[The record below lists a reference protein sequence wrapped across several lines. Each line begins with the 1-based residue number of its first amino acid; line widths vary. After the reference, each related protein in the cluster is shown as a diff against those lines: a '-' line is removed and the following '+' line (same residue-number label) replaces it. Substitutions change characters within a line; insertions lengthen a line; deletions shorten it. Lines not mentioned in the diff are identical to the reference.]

1 MIVEKIK
8 NFILE
13 AKKLMVL
20 KKVDT
25 TEAEPKVS
33 VMYYPNGEV
42 IYTFIS
48 SVFPFFSQGTF
59 EEVEETKLDEFFIK
73 CSDYLKN
80 YENNYKIEI
89 VDNKDYTLEKTNGMD
104 IFISKKG
111 EVIRYNILRRDKFI
125 KGKNHSNC
133 KITKEVLSV

>member
-25 TEAEPKVS
+25 TETEPKVS

-48 SVFPFFSQGTF
+48 SVFPFFSQDTF
-59 EEVEETKLDEFFIK
+59 EEVEEAKLDEFFTK

-80 YENNYKIEI
+80 YENNYKIDINE
-89 VDNKDYTLEKTNGMD
+89 NQNYSLERTKGMD

-111 EVIRYNILRRDKFI
+111 EVIRFNILRRDKFF
-125 KGKNHSNC
+125 KGKNHSSC
-133 KITKEVLSV
+133 KITKEVLSI

>member
-25 TEAEPKVS
+25 TETEPKVS
-33 VMYYPNGEV
+33 IMYYPNGEV

-48 SVFPFFSQGTF
+48 SVFPFFSQDTF
-59 EEVEETKLDEFFIK
+59 EEVEEAKLDEFFTK

-80 YENNYKIEI
+80 YENNYKIDINE
-89 VDNKDYTLEKTNGMD
+89 NQNYSLERTKGMD

-111 EVIRYNILRRDKFI
+111 EVIRFNILRRDKFF
-125 KGKNHSNC
+125 KGKNHSSC
-133 KITKEVLSV
+133 KITKEVLSI

>member
-20 KKVDT
+20 KKVGT
-25 TEAEPKVS
+25 TETEPKVS
-33 VMYYPNGEV
+33 IMYYPNGEV

-48 SVFPFFSQGTF
+48 SVFPFFSQDTF
-59 EEVEETKLDEFFIK
+59 EEVEEAKLDEFFTK

-80 YENNYKIEI
+80 YENNYKIDINE
-89 VDNKDYTLEKTNGMD
+89 NQNYSLERTKGMD

-111 EVIRYNILRRDKFI
+111 EVIRFNILRRDKFF
-125 KGKNHSNC
+125 KGKNHSSC
-133 KITKEVLSV
+133 KITKEVLSI

>member
-25 TEAEPKVS
+25 TETEPKVS

-48 SVFPFFSQGTF
+48 SVFPFFSQDTF
-59 EEVEETKLDEFFIK
+59 EEVEEAKLDEFFTK

-80 YENNYKIEI
+80 YENNYKIDINE
-89 VDNKDYTLEKTNGMD
+89 NHNYSLERTKGMD

-111 EVIRYNILRRDKFI
+111 EVIRFNILRRDKFF
-125 KGKNHSNC
+125 KGKNHSSC
-133 KITKEVLSV
+133 KITKEVLSI